1 MIIVHKP
8 EKKINNYISKIK
20 VNNKNIKLR
29 LNDNRFVNIKK
40 INDNLIIK
48 LYINNDNK
56 DTLNNIDNDILNSVL
71 NNNKLWFNNGLESDK
86 INEYFRYSVDNNYSV
101 MSILLDDIKLPLL
114 FYNSKQVSSIYDLEI
129 KDTDIINIEIEAQ
142 GLYFYKEKFG
152 IRWILRNIN
161 VYNIEKDISIE
172 DILVSKDEIEDE
184 WKTTLNEFNNK
195 IEEDCKILQNRIDSL
210 LEIKEDILNQ
220 YNNLHTEKVSE
231 LYWNHCLN
239 EISKKITKYYNG
251 TLKLK

>member
-1 MIIVHKP
+1 
-8 EKKINNYISKIK
+8 
-20 VNNKNIKLR
+20 
-29 LNDNRFVNIKK
+29 
-40 INDNLIIK
+40 
-48 LYINNDNK
+48 
-56 DTLNNIDNDILNSVL
+56 
-71 NNNKLWFNNGLESDK
+71 
-86 INEYFRYSVDNNYSV
+86 
-101 MSILLDDIKLPLL
+101 
-114 FYNSKQVSSIYDLEI
+114 
-129 KDTDIINIEIEAQ
+129 
-142 GLYFYKEKFG
+142 LYFYKEKFG